1 MEVDSNFKKLVR
13 NLDKEFADAVANDSV
28 DDNDDDE
35 ESDDAVIKEVDR
47 DDGNE
52 SAQKSPDQEKENKKA
67 SVAQSGKM
75 KVAQSPKE
83 NGPTIKLE
91 SVRKL
96 PNWELYVQRTG
107 FVSRLHLALILQL
120 DSLR

>member
-28 DDNDDDE
+28 DDNDE
-35 ESDDAVIKEVDR
+35 ESDDAVIKEVALDS
-47 DDGNE
+47 GNE
-52 SAQKSPDQEKENKKA
+52 SAKKSPDQEKENKKA

-83 NGPTIKLE
+83 NGPTFKLE